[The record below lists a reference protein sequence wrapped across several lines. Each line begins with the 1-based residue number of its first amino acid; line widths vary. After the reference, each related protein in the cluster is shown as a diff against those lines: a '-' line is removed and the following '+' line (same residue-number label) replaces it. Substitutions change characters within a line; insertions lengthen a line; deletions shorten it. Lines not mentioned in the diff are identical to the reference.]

1 MGPSTPPPHW
11 TPPLD
16 SLRELAPGADV
27 LYIRANPRDWSEG
40 ELIAA
45 YTWPQHQ
52 GEAFVPLSH
61 ATVPDDAHRI
71 AVTIGEFL
79 DSWRHLPV
87 VGMLYAS
94 DAAYTY
100 HVTLAPPPW
109 SLAVG
114 DPQ

>member
-1 MGPSTPPPHW
+1 MGPSTPQPRR

-27 LYIRANPRDWSEG
+27 VHVRANPRDWTQG
-40 ELIAA
+40 ELVAA

-52 GEAFVPLSH
+52 GEALVPLSH
-61 ATVPDDAHRI
+61 AAFPDDSHHTAL
-71 AVTIGEFL
+71 TIGAFL
-79 DSWRHLPV
+79 NAYRHLPV
-87 VGMLYAS
+87 VGMLHAS

-100 HVTLAPPPW
+100 HVTLAPPSW

-114 DPQ
+114 GPQ

>member
-1 MGPSTPPPHW
+1 MGQSSPQPRR

-27 LYIRANPRDWSEG
+27 VYVRANPRGWIQG
-40 ELIAA
+40 ELLAA

-52 GEAFVPLSH
+52 GEAFVPLGH
-61 ATVPDDAHRI
+61 ATFPDDEHHT

-79 DSWRHLPV
+79 KDWRHLPV

-94 DAAYTY
+94 DEAYTY

-109 SLAVG
+109 SIAVG